1 MVLMLG
7 TERTRRVHIQ
17 KKASLLNIPCVII
30 KDALLAISQNET
42 MMCNHAFLK
51 KILSSLENET
61 ESSSGILVRANDF
74 PFIKSPSHIARAT
87 VGIREAPEIIAIMM
101 LRIFF
106 VTRSR
111 YTIMIEIVAKT
122 K

>member
-1 MVLMLG
+1 MLG

-30 KDALLAISQNET
+30 NDALLVISHNEII
-42 MMCNHAFLK
+42 MCNHAFLK
-51 KILSSLENET
+51 KILNSWENET
-61 ESSSGILVRANDF
+61 ESPSGILVRINDF
-74 PFIKSPSHIARAT
+74 PFIKSPSHIAQAT
-87 VGIREAPEIIAIMM
+87 VGMREAPEIIAIMM
-101 LRIFF
+101 LCIFF

-111 YTIMIEIVAKT
+111 YTTMIEIVVKT